1 MPLNKEAL
9 IRYRIIDSCLRN
21 RQHQFPTLEFLV
33 QACEEKLGKPFSSS
47 TIQKD
52 IYTMRFDDALGFRAP
67 VEYSK
72 KHHGY
77 YYTDQNFTL
86 ASIPLSEQDIEAMEF
101 AVSLLQQFRGVKI
114 LEQFESSVDKILE
127 AIHIQR
133 ALAGREATEFIQVE
147 KADKQS
153 GTEWL
158 GEIVSAI
165 INQIPVEIT
174 YQPFVSEKSKQ
185 HLVHPYL
192 LKEYRNR
199 WYLVGMIDQYNLLS
213 TFGLDRITELSV
225 SEKSFRT
232 NREFNPDAYFK
243 HAFGITTFEGKP
255 KQVVLSF
262 TPLQGKY
269 IKTQPLHPTQIILI
283 DNKKE
288 LRVSIHVGITIE
300 LIMAI
305 LSYGEKVKVIKP
317 VKLAADIKAAHS
329 KALGRY

>member
-1 MPLNKEAL
+1 MPANKEAF

-21 RQHQFPTLEFLV
+21 RQHKFPTLEYLI
-33 QACEEKLGKPFSSS
+33 QACEEKLGKVFSSS

-52 IYTMRFDDALGFRAP
+52 IYTMRFDDALGFHAP

-77 YYTDQNFTL
+77 YYIDENFTL
-86 ASIPLSEQDIEAMEF
+86 ASIPLSEEDIEAMEF

-133 ALAGREATEFIQVE
+133 ALAGREHTEFIQVE
-147 KADKQS
+147 KAAKHS

-165 INQIPVEIT
+165 IHRKPVEII
-174 YQPFVSEKSKQ
+174 YQPFVAEKSKQ

-213 TFGLDRITELSV
+213 TFGLDRISNLII
-225 SEKSFRT
+225 SEKPFRA
-232 NREFNPDAYFK
+232 NHHFNPDSYFK

-255 KQVVLSF
+255 QQVVLSF

-269 IKTQPLHPTQIILI
+269 IKTQPLHPTQKILT

-288 LRVSIHVGITIE
+288 LRISIHVGITIE
-300 LIMAI
+300 LIMAL
-305 LSYGEKVKVIKP
+305 LSFGEKVKVLKPLSLAVNIKSA
-317 VKLAADIKAAHS
+317 LTKAA
-329 KALGRY
+329 KQY